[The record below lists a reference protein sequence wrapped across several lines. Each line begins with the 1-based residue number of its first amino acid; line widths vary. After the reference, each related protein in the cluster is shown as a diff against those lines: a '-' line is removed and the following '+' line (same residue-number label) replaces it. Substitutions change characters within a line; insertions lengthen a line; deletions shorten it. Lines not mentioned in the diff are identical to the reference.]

1 MKITYSYVYTR
12 LDDIEVE
19 DEPEVKSEQV
29 AVAIEAIA
37 NIEDL
42 LGPATINL
50 DILKADP
57 TGYTYLFTSLIK
69 IVDQQHTQVQLSN
82 NEWYV
87 KAGCKKQRY
96 SLYKY

>member
-29 AVAIEAIA
+29 AVATEAIA
-37 NIEDL
+37 NIEGL

-50 DILKADP
+50 EILKADP
-57 TGYTYLFTSLIK
+57 TGY
-69 IVDQQHTQVQLSN
+69 
-82 NEWYV
+82 V
-87 KAGCKKQRY
+87 KY
-96 SLYKY
+96 M